1 MRLLTNTPVL
11 SLKTTYNV
19 SESLFHSYVPVPS
32 GSDVDEQVRITV
44 SPLITYFLT
53 SFVAPIVGVAT
64 KES

>member
-44 SPLITYFLT
+44 SPSITYF
-53 SFVAPIVGVAT
+53 VAPFDAVITGLT
-64 KES
+64 TNEL